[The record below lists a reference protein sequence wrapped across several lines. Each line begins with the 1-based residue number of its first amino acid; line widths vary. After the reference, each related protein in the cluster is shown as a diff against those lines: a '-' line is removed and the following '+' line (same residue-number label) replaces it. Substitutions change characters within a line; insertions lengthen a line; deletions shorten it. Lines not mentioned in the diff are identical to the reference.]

1 MGKKESSTLKRRAFL
16 EASAGTVAAAGLT
29 GIVGCERGDSKKSRT
44 QPVASD
50 SEIKLAGRTL
60 EELRD
65 LYRYD
70 LFEDYIPFVYK
81 YVVDHEHGG
90 FMCHTDRDGTNLSGR
105 KRTWYEGR
113 GIWVSSF
120 LYNKLDPDPKHLE
133 VAGKSVEFILKNK
146 PEGDRFWPQ
155 LMTREGKPTNWISRV
170 YGDLFVATGLQEY
183 SKAVK
188 DDMYWDMAKEIMLK
202 CMRMYDRPDYGRAIN
217 GAGALPRLG
226 QRYLG
231 HWMIFIRLASQMLEF
246 KSDPDVEAVVE
257 RCIDAIM
264 NHHFNTEYGFLNEE
278 LPHDM
283 KRIPDKK
290 YTSASLGH
298 GMETLWM
305 VMYEAHRRKDK
316 NLFNLAAERFKRHVE
331 TAWDDI
337 YGGVFTG
344 IDVETMVPSLSKV
357 LWAQEEVL
365 IGTMFMFEQ
374 TGDRWAEDWYGKV
387 YNYVRDTYPLKKYG
401 YPIWI
406 LYGDRK
412 VTFEEH
418 TIRVGNFHHPRHLMN
433 NLLSIERMIKQGRT
447 V

>member
-1 MGKKESSTLKRRAFL
+1 MRRRAFL
-16 EASAGTVAAAGLT
+16 SASSCTAAISALT
-29 GIVGCERGDSKKSRT
+29 GVGGCDKTSQTEKQKTS
-44 QPVASD
+44 PVFD
-50 SEIKLAGRTL
+50 EKVRLAGRTL

-65 LYRYD
+65 LYRND

-81 YVVDHEHGG
+81 YVVDNEYGG

-133 VAGKSVEFILKNK
+133 AARKSVEFILKNK

-155 LMTREGKPTNWISRV
+155 LMTREGKPTTWISRV

-188 DDMYWDMAKEIMLK
+188 DDYYWDMAKDIMLK
-202 CMRMYDRPDYGRAIN
+202 CMRMYDRPDYGKSVD
-217 GAGALPRLG
+217 GSEALSPPG
-226 QRYLG
+226 KRYLG

-246 KSDPDVEAVVE
+246 KTDPEVKAVID

-264 NHHFNTEYGFLNEE
+264 NHHYNTEYGLLNEE
-278 LPHDM
+278 LTHDL
-283 KRIPDKK
+283 KRLPDKK
-290 YTSASLGH
+290 YNSASLGH
-298 GMETLWM
+298 GIETLWM

-316 NLFNLAAERFKRHVE
+316 DLFNLTAERFKHHVE
-331 TAWDDI
+331 VAWDDI

-344 IDVETMVPSLSKV
+344 LNIETMVPSLSKV

-365 IGTMFMFEQ
+365 IGTMFIIEQ
-374 TGDRWAEDWYGKV
+374 TGASWAKDWYSKM
-387 YNYVRDTYPLKKYG
+387 YNYIRDKYPLKQYG
-401 YPIWI
+401 YPLWI

-418 TIRVGNFHHPRHLMN
+418 AIRVGNFHHPRHLML
-433 NLLSIERMIKQGRT
+433 NLLSIERMIKHDGI